1 MVGSSKLPGK
11 GGQYR
16 SSGLCHAGSFRFS
29 SKSLGIKV
37 KNKLVANTAGR
48 KNMFVISLDSQTTS
62 MSSPQRPLGPRYVT
76 SHWITPIKL
85 DFPSNQLHPVWGVLG
100 WSLLQCLEPERVLL
114 LAASD
119 LGDHIGFI
127 HSTSIYGAEVSTE
140 DTVGNRTDALCGFR
154 SLECAGRCAQQRA
167 NYINKCKITH
177 DKCQE

>member
-1 MVGSSKLPGK
+1 M
-11 GGQYR
+11 
-16 SSGLCHAGSFRFS
+16 
-29 SKSLGIKV
+29 
-37 KNKLVANTAGR
+37 LVAGIWGEN
-48 KNMFVISLDSQTTS
+48 KNVRTNAINKNHVRGY
-62 MSSPQRPLGPRYVT
+62 PG
-76 SHWITPIKL
+76 IKL